1 MRKLVPW
8 IAAAWIAAVT
18 ALFILQLVQ
27 KHFVLINVK

>member
-8 IAAAWIAAVT
+8 ITAAWIAAIT
-18 ALFILQLVQ
+18 ALFILQFVE